1 MKADN
6 KKIKFFR
13 SFDKIGGNL
22 RILLLTIVIAF
33 VATSCKDNATSQED
47 EKPKQ
52 TQNEVETNTKVEK
65 DNLYKDRDKV
75 SSLID
80 QNKIFNEEIN
90 YKIVDDEPIIYI
102 LLQNEEIELED
113 LDKIKV
119 GISIKDFDD
128 RKPTFT
134 NFDKSKKYWELELKE
149 GKLEGIYDIN
159 ISKDSDLLDDKD
171 KQVLMSKDKRKVLV
185 INIFVDEGSPVKII
199 NHILDEDSGL

>member
-6 KKIKFFR
+6 RKIKFFR

-22 RILLLTIVIAF
+22 RILLLAIVIAF
-33 VATSCKDNATSQED
+33 VATSCKSNTSQVDTKSKE
-47 EKPKQ
+47 
-52 TQNEVETNTKVEK
+52 THNELETNTKLEK

-80 QNKIFNEEIN
+80 QGKIFNEKIN
-90 YKIVDDEPIIYI
+90 YKTVDGEPVIYI
-102 LLQNEEIELED
+102 LLKNEEIELEN

-119 GISIKDFDD
+119 GLSIKDFDD
-128 RKPTFT
+128 EKSTFA
-134 NFDKSKKYWELELKE
+134 NYDKSVKYWELELKE

-159 ISKDSDLLDDKD
+159 ISKGSDLLDDKD
-171 KQVLMSKDKRKVLV
+171 KQVLMSNIDSKVLV

-199 NHILDEDSGL
+199 NHIMDEDSGL

>member
-6 KKIKFFR
+6 RKIKFFR

-22 RILLLTIVIAF
+22 RILLLAIVIAF
-33 VATSCKDNATSQED
+33 VATSCKSNTSQVDTKSKE
-47 EKPKQ
+47 
-52 TQNEVETNTKVEK
+52 THNELETNTKLEK

-80 QNKIFNEEIN
+80 QGKIFNEKIN
-90 YKIVDDEPIIYI
+90 YKTVDGEPVIYI
-102 LLQNEEIELED
+102 LLKNEEKELKD

-119 GISIKDFDD
+119 GLSIKDFDD
-128 RKPTFT
+128 GNPTFT
-134 NFDKSKKYWELELKE
+134 NFDKSKKYWELELKQ

-159 ISKDSDLLDDKD
+159 ISKDSDLLDDEDRK
-171 KQVLMSKDKRKVLV
+171 VLMSKDKRKMLI

-199 NHILDEDSGL
+199 NHILEENSWL